1 MPYGVNVIMQ
11 ADAAEIQK
19 WTIQK
24 QVEHRETPAMYSAVT
39 HAIAESK
46 QPKNDWVQKILIGER
61 ESDKVITQNEDWMLV
76 YDAKW
81 RAEDHGNAS
90 KMHCLALVKQSALW
104 SVRDLR
110 GEHVP
115 MLRALQTMIASTV
128 EREFALRPTQYRV
141 YFHYWPNFWWL
152 HVHVVA
158 LTAPSFTGGGVLL
171 EDAVQWLEMDAGYFA
186 KAALTVRVSEGS
198 EEDKGFAAV
207 VADAV

>member
-1 MPYGVNVIMQ
+1 MAYGVNVIMQ

-19 WTIQK
+19 WTVQA
-24 QVEHRETPAMYSAVT
+24 QVEHRETPAMYRAVT
-39 HAIAESK
+39 RGIAESR
-46 QPKNDWVQKILIGER
+46 QHKNDWVQKIFNGER
-61 ESDKVITQNEDWMLV
+61 EGDKILAQNEDWMLL

-81 RAEDHGNAS
+81 REEDHGNAS
-90 KMHCLALVKQSALW
+90 KMHCLALVKDSALL

-110 GEHVP
+110 GEHLP
-115 MLRALQTMIASTV
+115 MLRALQKMIASTV
-128 EREFALRPTQYRV
+128 ERVFALRPTQYRV

-171 EDAVQWLEMDAGYFA
+171 EDVVQWLEMDAEYFA
-186 KAALTVRVSEGS
+186 KAALTVRVSEAS

-207 VADAV
+207 SGDAA